1 MKSSLIHSSFTCRNL
16 SLLSRISIA
25 TSSALIALNNPLR
38 QDMVAAIAETT
49 SLTSLTRLRDSM
61 LVHKTGRKI
70 LRTRPL
76 INVETIDFEKL
87 STLKQSTFGYAY
99 YRFVKDN
106 NVSPMDRVD
115 VKYIDDEELAYVMLR
130 YRQTHDFFHVLTGIP
145 ITVEGGYH

>member
-1 MKSSLIHSSFTCRNL
+1 
-16 SLLSRISIA
+16 
-25 TSSALIALNNPLR
+25 
-38 QDMVAAIAETT
+38 
-49 SLTSLTRLRDSM
+49 M